1 MNIARNSL
9 DVLHSVTRFASLYVD
24 TLQKPRMKKNF
35 SFRPKIFFRSGLTD
49 RKRVVLEVYKMY
61 ETYETDRS
69 TTTGAFVLVRHPF

>member
-35 SFRPKIFFRSGLTD
+35 FFRPKIFFRSGLTD

-61 ETYETDRS
+61 ETDRS